1 MPIQS
6 NPLRRASRKEVAP
19 IYLEQNLDLIYRSWR
34 EDRRG
39 ITIPTIWLALV
50 LSLLIHLAAVWPWHP
65 PVLRPS
71 SEQSERESGRSSLS
85 VQLAPRPTPAPER
98 QRSPAV
104 QPQLPPQARA
114 QRPRVAPRAR
124 AEPNVLA
131 LNRAVPNVPPAL
143 APAIPIVPAPTTP
156 APIAPRAAP
165 AGDLASYIEAKRQA
179 RDESAPSAPSVGSA
193 SNTQPAEDDNAR
205 ANRIAAANLGT
216 DRTPTF
222 GADRGG
228 GIFSIQRMSYD
239 YAEFLFFGWNKDIRR
254 NTTQLIEVR
263 KGTNSDIRLAVV
275 RRMIV
280 IIREHEDGDFVFE
293 SRRLGRNITLSARP
307 RDTAGLEDFLM
318 REFFGDANRP

>member
-1 MPIQS
+1 M
-6 NPLRRASRKEVAP
+6 
-19 IYLEQNLDLIYRSWR
+19 
-34 EDRRG
+34 
-39 ITIPTIWLALV
+39 
-50 LSLLIHLAAVWPWHP
+50 
-65 PVLRPS
+65 
-71 SEQSERESGRSSLS
+71 
-85 VQLAPRPTPAPER
+85 
-98 QRSPAV
+98 
-104 QPQLPPQARA
+104 
-114 QRPRVAPRAR
+114 
-124 AEPNVLA
+124 LA
-131 LNRAVPNVPPAL
+131 LNKAVPNVPPAPT
-143 APAIPIVPAPTTP
+143 PATPTLPAPTTP

-179 RDESAPSAPSVGSA
+179 RGESAPSVPSVGSA

-239 YAEFLFFGWNKDIRR
+239 YAEFLFYGWNKDIRR

-318 REFFGDANRP
+318 REFFGDANRR